1 MRPPFWVIVFV
12 CVSVFLV
19 ASVHTISGIVEE
31 QQTRIQKLENAQA
44 FEPTQ
49 YVPRTEIDAR
59 LETIDSAVSRIEK
72 SLTKTNGR

>member
-31 QQTRIQKLENAQA
+31 QQTRIQKLENEQA
-44 FEPTQ
+44 FESTR
-49 YVPRTEIDAR
+49 YIPREEADAR
-59 LETIDSAVSRIEK
+59 LQSMDSAISRIEK